1 MPHTNI
7 IYGEEYDEKVF
18 LTALCEITVLS
29 LMFVSECRKSADDI
43 EVETSGDAVVW
54 KYASES
60 EWHELVKISELN
72 DNAEFRKTDTHI
84 QWCTGKGEWHDL
96 IAIAELTG
104 AAGRTAFLADL
115 TGNPMLK

>member
-1 MPHTNI
+1 MK
-7 IYGEEYDEKVF
+7 KVF

-60 EWHELVKISELN
+60 EWH
-72 DNAEFRKTDTHI
+72 
-84 QWCTGKGEWHDL
+84 DL

-115 TGNPMLK
+115 TGNPLLK